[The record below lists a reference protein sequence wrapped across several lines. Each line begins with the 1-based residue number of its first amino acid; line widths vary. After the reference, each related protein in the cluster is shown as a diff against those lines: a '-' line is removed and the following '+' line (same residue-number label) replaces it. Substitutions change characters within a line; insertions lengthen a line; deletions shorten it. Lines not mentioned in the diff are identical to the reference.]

1 MSPAQQTAVN
11 AQEDQGA
18 CSTMGAR
25 YGSPAHTRCMMQ
37 QQERRDQEH
46 LLFLEQARINSELAL
61 NAQKMRESRDRQD
74 DD

>member
-1 MSPAQQTAVN
+1 
-11 AQEDQGA
+11 
-18 CSTMGAR
+18 
-25 YGSPAHTRCMMQ
+25 MQ